1 MQERQS
7 TEYSR
12 SRLEVGGDALKPW
25 TVKSFI
31 LRVLAMSAG
40 VTVAVWLTD
49 IRCSGLLPVVAVGT
63 LLAVAQVIVRPA
75 LIVTSVLAIR
85 RVPLPMLVLLYLAAN
100 VFIFKTIGFIVPGF
114 HVAKYST
121 ALGGSIITG
130 ITGFL
135 FHSSLKTKFGV
146 TSARRES
153 DAAVGDESEQASDGM
168 KQAKVREIR

>member
-1 MQERQS
+1 
-7 TEYSR
+7 
-12 SRLEVGGDALKPW
+12 
-25 TVKSFI
+25 
-31 LRVLAMSAG
+31 MSAG

-75 LIVTSVLAIR
+75 LLVTSVLAIR
-85 RVPLPMLVLLYLAAN
+85 RVPLPLLVLFYLAAN

-130 ITGFL
+130 IAGFL
-135 FHSSLKTKFGV
+135 FHASLKTKFGAP
-146 TSARRES
+146 SAGPTRN
-153 DAAVGDESEQASDGM
+153 AAVGDESEQTNDGM